1 MRDLDVNLTIG
12 EKNYARKGIAKKS
25 HQIYNKTL
33 RKIKEQGNYDLK
45 DNICFESKFIGISS
59 KANRENTFST
69 LKISFPGFETY
80 EADEKI
86 KNLKGANRVILK
98 SEKISLLHLFHQEAP
113 TLSKVIHE
121 DNKFLENLLNARS
134 TEHLTSKLFKH
145 YFSYHSQFKEKCAS
159 RLNEILIENGIQ
171 VGIWKCEFWTMN
183 TTNMQVR
190 YSFEMRKM

>member
-1 MRDLDVNLTIG
+1 MRNLDVTFTIG

-33 RKIKEQGNYDLK
+33 RKIKEQGSYDLK
-45 DNICFESKFIGISS
+45 NDICFESKFRGIFS
-59 KANRENTFST
+59 KQNRKNTFSS
-69 LKISFPGFETY
+69 LKISFPDFETY
-80 EADEKI
+80 ETDKKI
-86 KNLKGANRVILK
+86 RNLKGANRVVLK

-113 TLSKVIHE
+113 ALSKVIHE
-121 DNKFLENLLNARS
+121 DNKFLENLLTARS

-145 YFSYHSQFKEKCAS
+145 YFSYYSQFKEKCVS
-159 RLNEILIENGIQ
+159 RLVEILMENGIG
-171 VGIWKCEFWTMN
+171 VGKWDCEFWSMN